1 MEYQHSR
8 KPWTLCVIFGISP
21 DNKNFEFS
29 PFKIKLM
36 KRSSFLKFG
45 LFVGSLFSTSFNT
58 YARRKIGTREGKGF
72 KVDAGKDR
80 FDKSISPFDGD
91 TFYCKVSTRDTDGD
105 MFIFEST
112 RLKEGGP
119 ILHTHYDTDEFWYVL
134 QGEFLIKVGD
144 KTYNAKPGDLVFGPR
159 MVPHTFAK
167 IGQGEAKIIIG
178 HQPAGKMEE
187 YFKKLNEG
195 IATNMSEEE
204 RNNMRKAH
212 GFEKVGPPLTY
223 LKQ

>member
-1 MEYQHSR
+1 
-8 KPWTLCVIFGISP
+8 
-21 DNKNFEFS
+21 
-29 PFKIKLM
+29 M
-36 KRSSFLKFG
+36 KRSSFLKLG
-45 LFVGSLFSTSFNT
+45 LVIGSIFSTSLNAN
-58 YARRKIGTREGKGF
+58 ARRKIKKRVDKGF

-91 TFYCKVSTRDTDGD
+91 TFYCKVSTIDTDGD

-112 RLKEGGP
+112 RINEGGP
-119 ILHTHYDTDEFWYVL
+119 VLHIHYDTDEFWYVL

-167 IGQGEAKIIIG
+167 VGQGEAKVIIG
-178 HQPAGKMEE
+178 HQPAGKMEA
-187 YFKKLNEG
+187 YFKKLSEG
-195 IATNMSEEE
+195 IAKNMSEEE
-204 RNNMRKAH
+204 RNKLRKAH
-212 GFEKVGPPLTY
+212 GLEKVGPPLTY

>member
-1 MEYQHSR
+1 
-8 KPWTLCVIFGISP
+8 
-21 DNKNFEFS
+21 
-29 PFKIKLM
+29 M
-36 KRSSFLKFG
+36 KRSSFLRFG
-45 LFVGSLFSTSFNT
+45 FIIGSFLSAPFGV
-58 YARRKIGTREGKGF
+58 YARLKAGKREDKGF
-72 KVDAGKDR
+72 KVDSGKDR
-80 FDKSISPFDGD
+80 FDKTISPFEGD
-91 TFYCKVSTRDTDGD
+91 TFYRKVSTRDTDGD

-112 RLKEGGP
+112 RQNEGGP
-119 ILHTHYDTDEFWYVL
+119 ILHIHYETDEFWYVL

-167 IGQGEAKIIIG
+167 IGQGEAKVIIG

-187 YFKKLNEG
+187 YFQKLSDG
-195 IATNMSEEE
+195 IAKNMSEEE
-204 RNNMRKAH
+204 RNNMRKEH

>member
-1 MEYQHSR
+1 MVKRY
-8 KPWTLCVIFGISP
+8 PGITICCASFQDAP
-21 DNKNFEFS
+21 NGKNLKKTKF
-29 PFKIKLM
+29 M
-36 KRSSFLKFG
+36 KRSTFLKSG
-45 LFVGSLFSTSFNT
+45 LAIGIFFSTSFNAHT
-58 YARRKIGTREGKGF
+58 RPKARNREDKGF

-167 IGQGEAKIIIG
+167 IGQGEAKVIIG

-187 YFKKLNEG
+187 YFKRLSEG

-204 RNNMRKAH
+204 RH
-212 GFEKVGPPLTY
+212 I
-223 LKQ
+223 

>member
-1 MEYQHSR
+1 
-8 KPWTLCVIFGISP
+8 
-21 DNKNFEFS
+21 
-29 PFKIKLM
+29 M

-45 LFVGSLFSTSFNT
+45 LALGSLLAVPFTIYAKIKNGVRDNT
-58 YARRKIGTREGKGF
+58 GF

-80 FDKSISPFDGD
+80 FDKSISPFEGD
-91 TFYCKVSTRDTDGD
+91 AFYTKISTKDTDGD
-105 MFIFEST
+105 MYVFEST
-112 RLKEGGP
+112 RIKEGGP

-167 IGQGEAKIIIG
+167 IGQGEAKVMIC

-187 YFKKLNEG
+187 YFKKLSEG
-195 IATNMSEEE
+195 VAKNMSEEE
-204 RNNMRKAH
+204 RNNMRKDH

>member
-1 MEYQHSR
+1 
-8 KPWTLCVIFGISP
+8 
-21 DNKNFEFS
+21 
-29 PFKIKLM
+29 M
-36 KRSSFLKFG
+36 KRGSFLKFG
-45 LFVGSLFSTSFNT
+45 LSLGSLLAAPFSI
-58 YARRKIGTREGKGF
+58 YAKHKNEARDNKGF

-80 FDKSISPFDGD
+80 FDKSISPFEGD
-91 TFYCKVSTRDTDGD
+91 AFYTKISTKDTDGD
-105 MFIFEST
+105 MYVFEST
-112 RLKEGGP
+112 RTNEGGP

-167 IGQGEAKIIIG
+167 IGQGEAKVMIC

-187 YFKKLNEG
+187 YFKKLSEG
-195 IATNMSEEE
+195 VAKNMSEEE
-204 RNNMRKAH
+204 RNNMRKEH

>member
-1 MEYQHSR
+1 
-8 KPWTLCVIFGISP
+8 
-21 DNKNFEFS
+21 
-29 PFKIKLM
+29 M

-45 LFVGSLFSTSFNT
+45 LAIGSIFSSSLTS
-58 YARRKIGTREGKGF
+58 YARLKARNRDAKGF

-91 TFYCKVSTRDTDGD
+91 RFYCKVSTKDTDGD

-134 QGEFLIKVGD
+134 QGEFLIKVGE
-144 KTYNAKPGDLVFGPR
+144 KTYNAKAGDLVFGPR

-167 IGQGEAKIIIG
+167 IGQGEAKVIIG

-187 YFKKLNEG
+187 YFQKLSEG
-195 IATNMSEEE
+195 AAANMTEEE
-204 RNNMRKAH
+204 RNNMRKEH